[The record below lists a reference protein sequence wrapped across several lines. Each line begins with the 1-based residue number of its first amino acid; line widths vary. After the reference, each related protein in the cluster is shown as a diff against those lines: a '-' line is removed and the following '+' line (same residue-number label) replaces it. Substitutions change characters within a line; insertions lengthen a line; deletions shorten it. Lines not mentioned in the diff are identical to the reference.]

1 MFFIFTRQSRLP
13 VIPASRHPGI
23 PVSRNPEKKILTTMT
38 NTQLWRALGRN
49 FIISFILFGAL
60 LGLLWLIEW
69 SVSAFQLSTSN
80 FQLLRWHDPAWVVGI
95 PASIIGV
102 AYILTVRDPQNYTGF
117 FAGIIMS
124 ILLGVQFLLQNQ
136 FDSAFLFFFVFIP
149 FQLMSIYKWS
159 RSKNDGGASFEP
171 KFLDTPRL
179 FLSIALLVFITA
191 GDMLI
196 NLYVANGSLTFKE
209 SWKELIPLLLNGLLI
224 SSSFLANYWLIYR
237 KTDSW
242 IYWFVYSIAGIGL
255 FIIIRNPFSIVLF
268 TFFLVI
274 NSMAG
279 IAWIKATKPENM
291 GWLKRN

>member
-1 MFFIFTRQSRLP
+1 M
-13 VIPASRHPGI
+13 
-23 PVSRNPEKKILTTMT
+23 N
-38 NTQLWRALGRN
+38 NTQLWRTLGRN
-49 FIISFILFGAL
+49 FIISILLFGAL

-69 SVSAFQLSTSN
+69 SVNAFQLSTFN
-80 FQLLRWHDPAWVVGI
+80 FQLLKWHDPAWVVGI

-117 FAGIIMS
+117 FAGIVMS
-124 ILLGVQFLLQNQ
+124 ILLGIQFLLQSQ
-136 FDSAFLFFFVFIP
+136 YDSAFLFFFVFIP

-159 RSKNDGGASFEP
+159 RSKDDGGASFEP

-179 FLSIALLVFITA
+179 FLSVALLIFITA
-191 GDMLI
+191 GDVII
-196 NLYVANGSLTFKE
+196 NLYAIHGALALDG
-209 SWKELIPLLLNGLLI
+209 WKEAVILLLNGFLI

-242 IYWFVYSIAGIGL
+242 IYWFIYSIAGIGL
-255 FIIIRNPFSIVLF
+255 FILLGNAFSIVLF

-279 IAWIKATKPENM
+279 IAWLKATKPENM
-291 GWLKRN
+291 GWLNLFKQ

>member
-1 MFFIFTRQSRLP
+1 M
-13 VIPASRHPGI
+13 
-23 PVSRNPEKKILTTMT
+23 N

-49 FIISFILFGAL
+49 FIISILLFGAL
-60 LGLLWLIEW
+60 LGLLWLVEW
-69 SVSAFQLSTSN
+69 FLNSQLSIVN
-80 FQLLRWHDPAWVVGI
+80 CQLLKWHDPAWVVGI

-102 AYILTVRDPQNYTGF
+102 AYILTVRDPHNYTGF
-117 FAGIIMS
+117 FAGVLMS
-124 ILLGVQFLLQNQ
+124 VLLGIQFLLQNQ
-136 FDSAFLFFFVFIP
+136 YDSAFLYFFVFIP

-159 RSKNDGGASFEP
+159 RNKDDGGASFEP

-179 FLSIALLVFITA
+179 FLSVALLFFITA
-191 GDMLI
+191 GDLI
-196 NLYVANGSLTFKE
+196 IMNYVNHGSLTPSLE
-209 SWKELIPLLLNGLLI
+209 GRVWVGLLLNGLLI

-242 IYWFVYSIAGIGL
+242 IYWFIYSIAGIGL
-255 FIIIRNPFSIVLF
+255 FIFLGNAFSIVLF

-291 GWLKRN
+291 GWLKKIAIRK